1 LNNGSAGGASFQR
14 QSSNP
19 PTKTQ
24 KQPTESRQRENSIEG
39 GKKTAAKKQSASN
52 VVKLDSREEQKEVK
66 AVSRTAKAVVDP
78 SPQQQTEIVK
88 HSANIKSELSDN
100 QDSAKASEEPKSGQR
115 PRSRPSDKHPIKRGN
130 SSSSQNNN
138 NLTHDSKKLEQ
149 TQDAVVGNNLVDE
162 SDEEGEEEYE
172 PHFDDDEEDNAEA
185 NDQQQ

>member
-1 LNNGSAGGASFQR
+1 M
-14 QSSNP
+14 
-19 PTKTQ
+19 
-24 KQPTESRQRENSIEG
+24 
-39 GKKTAAKKQSASN
+39 
-52 VVKLDSREEQKEVK
+52 K
-66 AVSRTAKAVVDP
+66 AVSRTAKAVVDT